1 MMIVYH
7 SVWPQAAKGWPPL
20 SSLEV
25 SRPARHR
32 SGVQKGNCEQI
43 NESPRRKKNIKKHTK
58 NSWKKKLWKKKKSTE
73 KIYVFF
79 LTHQKS
85 MEKNMKN
92 PWKSKQ
98 PRAWLLLSPFDSW
111 KYSRKP
117 RTGGKFVQMSNV
129 SPFNFITSFYRSK
142 GFPDKNAA
150 SHPAYVC

>member
-58 NSWKKKLWKKKKSTE
+58 NSWKKKKKNYGKKKIHGKNLCFFFDTS
-73 KIYVFF
+73 KI
-79 LTHQKS
+79 HGKKHEES
-85 MEKNMKN
+85 MKIQTTQSLIASVTLRLLEIFEETKNRWQICTNVQCISFQLHYFILPIK
-92 PWKSKQ
+92 
-98 PRAWLLLSPFDSW
+98 RI
-111 KYSRKP
+111 SR
-117 RTGGKFVQMSNV
+117 
-129 SPFNFITSFYRSK
+129 
-142 GFPDKNAA
+142 
-150 SHPAYVC
+150 